1 MDEIGDT
8 DLDDAV
14 EIDVLEAPG
23 VTNAFAEAKRRAK
36 MAMKVGLIIFGYFL
50 L

>member
-8 DLDDAV
+8 VLDDAV

-23 VTNAFAEAKRRAK
+23 VTNAFEEANRRVK
-36 MAMKVGLIIFGYFL
+36 MAMKVGLIMFGY
-50 L
+50 